1 MSVLDNALQQ
11 LFKDGVKIKKL
22 WTNASPLS
30 QFAAQHITI
39 ARAGFDYIGIQ
50 ANWNNASTDNVEL
63 VALVENKVGKATE
76 FYGTELATY
85 AAGTFTIAKRNV
97 AVIDKG
103 LSIGNGLSGQAEY
116 GDSRPYWFIPT
127 IVYGIK
133 LLGGALRKAKKALC
147 ALLRRKEA
155 LA

>member
-30 QFAAQHITI
+30 QFAEQHITI
-39 ARAGFDYIGIQ
+39 ARAEFDYIGIQ
-50 ANWNNASTDNVEL
+50 ANWNTSPTGNVEL

-85 AAGTFTIAKRNV
+85 TTGTFTIAKRNV
-97 AVIDKG
+97 MVIDKG
-103 LSIGNGLSGQAEY
+103 LSIGNGLSGQTGY
-116 GDSRPYWFIPT
+116 GDFRPYWFIPT

-133 LLGGALRKAKKALC
+133 LLGGGSNT
-147 ALLRRKEA
+147 
-155 LA
+155 

>member
-1 MSVLDNALQQ
+1 MIEITNFDGTKTEKVLTEID
-11 LFKDGVKIKKL
+11 KGITIKKL

-50 ANWNNASTDNVEL
+50 AKWNNESTNNIEL
-63 VALVENKVGKATE
+63 FALVENKVGKATE

-97 AVIDKG
+97 EVIDKG
-103 LSIGNGLSGQAEY
+103 LIIGDGLSGQTGY
-116 GDSRPYWFIPT
+116 GALRPYWFIPT

-133 LLGGALRKAKKALC
+133 LFGGGTA
-147 ALLRRKEA
+147 
-155 LA
+155 

>member
-1 MSVLDNALQQ
+1 MASLTDSALQQ
-11 LFKDGVKIKKL
+11 LFKDSCKIKKL

-39 ARAGFDYIGIQ
+39 ARAGFDYIGMQ
-50 ANWNNASTDNVEL
+50 ANWNNESTN
-63 VALVENKVGKATE
+63 
-76 FYGTELATY
+76 TELATY

-103 LSIGNGLSGQAEY
+103 LSIGDGLSGQTGY
-116 GDSRPYWFIPT
+116 GDLRPYWFIPT

-133 LLGGALRKAKKALC
+133 LLGGALRKVKKALC
-147 ALLRRKEA
+147 ALLFRKEV